1 MGQSVRRHGPSSS
14 RGRMAAEGYSLRMM
28 VMDADNEITNREL
41 ARRLESFAL
50 DVRGDLAE
58 ITRRLDLYVLRE
70 VYAAEQKAT
79 ETRIS
84 NLERRWHD
92 ADEQRRSD
100 RRWLIA
106 GVILPLM
113 SLLAM
118 VLIGVIQGVVQSS

>member
-1 MGQSVRRHGPSSS
+1 M
-14 RGRMAAEGYSLRMM
+14 
-28 VMDADNEITNREL
+28 TNNDEMSIAEL
-41 ARRLESFAL
+41 ARRLDNVAL
-50 DVRGDLAE
+50 DVRADLAE

-70 VYAAEQKAT
+70 VYAAEQKSIDS
-79 ETRIS
+79 RIV
-84 NLERRWHD
+84 NLEMRWRE

-118 VLIGVIQGVVQSS
+118 VLIGVLNSSTLGK

>member
-1 MGQSVRRHGPSSS
+1 MLP
-14 RGRMAAEGYSLRMM
+14 E
-28 VMDADNEITNREL
+28 EITNAEL

-70 VYAAEQKAT
+70 VYAAEQKAIDN
-79 ETRIS
+79 RILS
-84 NLERRWHD
+84 LESRWRD
-92 ADEQRRSD
+92 ADDQRRSD

-118 VLIGVIQGVVQSS
+118 VLVGVLQQS

>member
-1 MGQSVRRHGPSSS
+1 MSEQE
-14 RGRMAAEGYSLRMM
+14 MTLA
-28 VMDADNEITNREL
+28 EL
-41 ARRLESFAL
+41 ARRLDLVAV
-50 DVRGDLAE
+50 DVRADLGE

-79 ETRIS
+79 ESRIL
-84 NLERRWHD
+84 NLELRWRE
-92 ADEQRRSD
+92 ADDQRRSD

-118 VLIGVIQGVVQSS
+118 VLIAILGPTAIGK

>member
-1 MGQSVRRHGPSSS
+1 MPPD
-14 RGRMAAEGYSLRMM
+14 E
-28 VMDADNEITNREL
+28 NITNAEIV
-41 ARRLESFAL
+41 RRLETFAL

-70 VYAAEQKAT
+70 VYAAEQKSI
-79 ETRIS
+79 ETRIYS
-84 NLERRWHD
+84 LELRWRE

-106 GVILPLM
+106 GVVLPLM

-118 VLIGVIQGVVQSS
+118 VLIGVYQTK

>member
-1 MGQSVRRHGPSSS
+1 MDDPDHGEGQPVGAPPI
-14 RGRMAAEGYSLRMM
+14 GVLMATDE
-28 VMDADNEITNREL
+28 EITNREL
-41 ARRLESFAL
+41 ARRIESFVL

-70 VYAAEQKAT
+70 VYAAEQKSVDA
-79 ETRIS
+79 RIG
-84 NLERRWHD
+84 NLESRWRE
-92 ADEQRRSD
+92 ADDQRRSD

-118 VLIGVIQGVVQSS
+118 VLIGVLQSQT